1 MGVGLTRDYDNILSD
16 IRVDA
21 VDTVTVADDT
31 ATATAASVDM
41 VNVKEMFAQI
51 TIVSGTNTITKVELL
66 ASDNATPGSG
76 NIVVVRE
83 VNWSAGHPDAVDD
96 QVRISCTA
104 EEVREVSERDYSDN
118 TALVDR
124 TTRLDLRYVYVRV
137 TCGDAAA
144 TWNAVYISKV
154 LYRHKDLTAKSVIA

>member
-16 IRVDA
+16 LSVA
-21 VDTVTVADDT
+21 TDTVVVSDDT
-31 ATATAASVDM
+31 ATVTTIAVDM
-41 VNVKEMFAQI
+41 KDVKELLCNV
-51 TIVSGTNTITKVELL
+51 TIVVGTNTITKVELI

-76 NIVVVRE
+76 NLAVIRE
-83 VNWSAGHPDAVDD
+83 VNYSSGHPDAVDD

-118 TALVDR
+118 TSVSDR
-124 TTRLDLRYVYVRV
+124 STRLDLRYAFVRV

-144 TWNAVYISKV
+144 TWNATYVSKV
-154 LYRHKDLTAKSVIA
+154 LHRYKDLTAKSVIA